1 MVKSSLKTEEEIKR
15 IREAGRILADCHR
28 EIRKLLAPGITTLE
42 IDAFVETF
50 LSKHKATPEQKGYQG
65 FPYATCASV
74 NDVVCHGFP
83 DARPLQSGDI
93 VTIDIVVN
101 KDGWLADSGWSYA
114 VGKASPQAEYL
125 LDKAHEALF
134 AGISQALPGRR
145 TGDIGHAVQRSAEK
159 AGLGIVTP
167 LVGHGIGRKLHEPP
181 NVPSV
186 GKPGTGTLLKPG
198 MVITVEPVLTI
209 GETGAVFWD
218 DDGWTIRTADGSLG
232 AQFEHTIAIIQDG
245 ALILTD

>member
-1 MVKSSLKTEEEIKR
+1 MKGKLKTDEEIKR
-15 IREAGRILADCHR
+15 IREAGRILAECHR
-28 EIRKLLAPGITTLE
+28 EIGKLLAPGITTLE
-42 IDAFVETF
+42 VDAFVESF
-50 LSKHKATPEQKGYQG
+50 LSRHKATPEQKGFQG

-83 DARPLQSGDI
+83 DKRPLESGDI

-114 VGKASPQAEYL
+114 VGRPAPEAGNL
-125 LDKAHEALF
+125 LEKAHDALF
-134 AGISQALPGRR
+134 AGIHAAHAGGR
-145 TGDIGHAVQRSAEK
+145 TGDIGCAIQRVAEA

-167 LVGHGIGRKLHEPP
+167 LVGHGIGRHLHEPP

-186 GKPGTGTLLKPG
+186 GTPGTGTLLRPG

-232 AQFEHTIAIIQDG
+232 AQFEHTIAILKDG
-245 ALILTD
+245 VQILTD